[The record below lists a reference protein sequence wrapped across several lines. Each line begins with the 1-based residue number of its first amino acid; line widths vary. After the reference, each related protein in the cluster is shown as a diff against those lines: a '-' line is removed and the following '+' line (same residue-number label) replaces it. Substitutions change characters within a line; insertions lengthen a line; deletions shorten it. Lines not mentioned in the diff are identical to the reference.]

1 VVVHG
6 GSTTASTAAQLHQS
20 DGGGRMGLLQGG
32 VPFIAGGGDWQRR
45 RLWPGRQ
52 QWWNWR
58 RQSRDGH
65 GPNAVGTGG
74 AVVWIGRLTGG
85 PQRFWIFFQFIY
97 NQLKFKIQNGYLNLI

>member
-1 VVVHG
+1 VDQRQQARRC
-6 GSTTASTAAQLHQS
+6 SCIKAAEEEEWGCS
-20 DGGGRMGLLQGG
+20 RGG

-45 RLWPGRQ
+45 RELRPGRR

-58 RQSRDGH
+58 QQSRGGH

-74 AVVWIGRLTGG
+74 AVVWTGRLTGG